1 MPLQEMS
8 EYFSNQKNL
17 PGKGSPQHIPF
28 DQNVNLGKQVSWLNW
43 KTKSVEREKTVDG
56 ETVFRKVNITSK
68 EADYGSLQVLLDDVD
83 EDLPRVAKHNFN
95 IRHRYRSLKRLR
107 EDPSSYEL
115 MLHID
120 FSENYNCK
128 YGS

>member
-1 MPLQEMS
+1 M
-8 EYFSNQKNL
+8 
-17 PGKGSPQHIPF
+17 
-28 DQNVNLGKQVSWLNW
+28 
-43 KTKSVEREKTVDG
+43 
-56 ETVFRKVNITSK
+56 NITSK

-83 EDLPRVAKHNFN
+83 KDLPRVAKHNFN